1 MDEDIL
7 VIDMDNDLPRNPPT
21 SIIFNIDPVANQNS
35 SFNVS
40 NHNSAFGNSGA
51 NEKTGFISFNP
62 QGKIIGY

>member
-7 VIDMDNDLPRNPPT
+7 VIAVDNDPPRNPPT

-40 NHNSAFGNSGA
+40 NQNSDFGNSGA
-51 NEKTGFISFNP
+51 NLKTGFISFNP